1 MNIRPFRPEDAAAL
15 AQIFHAAVH
24 GVSARDYSP
33 EQCAAWSPQ
42 PAPAEAWQGRAD
54 DGRSVFVAVDDT
66 DQPQGFIELER
77 DGHIDCFYCHPKV
90 AGTGVG
96 LALYQQ
102 LEIRARDL
110 GLSSLFVEASE
121 AAKRFFVRQGFTDE
135 GRREIERR
143 GVTLHNYRMT
153 KILN

>member
-1 MNIRPFRPEDAAAL
+1 M
-15 AQIFHAAVH
+15 AVN
-24 GVSARDYSP
+24 GS
-33 EQCAAWSPQ
+33 
-42 PAPAEAWQGRAD
+42 
-54 DGRSVFVAVDDT
+54 

-77 DGHIDCFYCHPKV
+77 DGHIDCFYCHPNV

-102 LEIRARDL
+102 LEIRAQDL

-121 AAKRFFVRQGFTDE
+121 AAKRFFIRQGFTDE

-143 GVTLHNYRMT
+143 GVALHNYRMT

>member
-1 MNIRPFRPEDAAAL
+1 MKIRGFRAEDAAAL

-33 EQCAAWSPQ
+33 EQCAAWSPE

-54 DGRSVFVAVDDT
+54 DGRFVFVAVDDT

-102 LEIRARDL
+102 LEAQARDL
-110 GLSSLFVEASE
+110 GLNSLYVEASE
-121 AAKRFFVRQGFTDE
+121 AAKRFFSRQGFTDE

-143 GVTLHNYRMT
+143 GVGLHNYRMT
-153 KILN
+153 KALS

>member
-1 MNIRPFRPEDAAAL
+1 MKIRLFRPEDAAAL

-33 EQCAAWSPQ
+33 EQCAAWSPE
-42 PAPAEAWQGRAD
+42 PAPAEVWQGRAG
-54 DGRSVFVAVDDT
+54 DGRFVFVAVDAA

-77 DGHIDCFYCHPKV
+77 DGHIDCFYCHPDV

-102 LEIRARDL
+102 LEAQARDL
-110 GLSSLFVEASE
+110 GLSSLYVEASE
-121 AAKRFFVRQGFTDE
+121 AAKRFFTRQGFTDE

-143 GVTLHNYRMT
+143 GVGLHNYRMT
-153 KILN
+153 KALS